1 MDKMYTGKYS
11 LLRNYSGNYTH
22 IERERSLD
30 DYV

>member
-11 LLRNYSGNYTH
+11 LRNYSGNYTQ
-22 IERERSLD
+22 IEHERSLD